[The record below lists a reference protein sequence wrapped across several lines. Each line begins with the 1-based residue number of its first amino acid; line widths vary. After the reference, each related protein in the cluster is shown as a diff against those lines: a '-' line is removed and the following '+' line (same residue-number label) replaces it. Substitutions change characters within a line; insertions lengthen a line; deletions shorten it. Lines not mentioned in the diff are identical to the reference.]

1 MPNQTMQRP
10 VTGASVAVFKDGA
23 VLLVQRGRD
32 PYKGFWTLPGGSQ
45 ELGETLEQAARRE
58 LLEETGLR
66 AGKLELAEIF
76 EPMLRDA
83 DGKVERHF
91 VLAVHVCREF
101 GGEPAAGDDAAALRW
116 CALERLA
123 GQRMT
128 PGTAEIILRIAAR
141 HQVSALNLAVNGRA
155 PI

>member
-10 VTGASVAVFKDGA
+10 VTGASVAVFRDDA

-45 ELGETLEQAARRE
+45 ELGETLEEAARRE

-76 EPMLRDA
+76 EPMLHGA

-101 GGEPAAGDDAAALRW
+101 EGEPVASDDAAAVRW
-116 CALERLA
+116 CALDRLA
-123 GQRMT
+123 GERMT
-128 PGTAEIILRIAAR
+128 PGAAEIIQRI
-141 HQVSALNLAVNGRA
+141 SGRR
-155 PI
+155 